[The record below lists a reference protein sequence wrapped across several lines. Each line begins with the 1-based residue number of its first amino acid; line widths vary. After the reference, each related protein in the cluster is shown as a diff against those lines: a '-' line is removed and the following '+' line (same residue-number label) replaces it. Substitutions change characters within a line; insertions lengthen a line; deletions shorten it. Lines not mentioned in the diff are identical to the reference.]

1 MNQIFQPYL
10 RQFVLVDILV
20 YSITWEAHLQ
30 HLQQVFQILMTHQL
44 YLKLSK
50 CDIGVR
56 QVEYLDH
63 VITAN
68 GVAMDSK
75 KMACLLNWHTLR
87 SVKKFHGFFSL
98 TGYYRRFIKGY
109 GVIAKPLTDL
119 LKKSTITWSPEAQTA
134 FEVLKWAM
142 VTVSVLA
149 LPNSNLLFI
158 VESNA
163 SSESI
168 KVVLS

>member
-1 MNQIFQPYL
+1 M
-10 RQFVLVDILV
+10 
-20 YSITWEAHLQ
+20 
-30 HLQQVFQILMTHQL
+30 
-44 YLKLSK
+44 
-50 CDIGVR
+50 
-56 QVEYLDH
+56 EYLSH
-63 VITAN
+63 VIIAK
-68 GVAMDSK
+68 GLAMDSK
-75 KMACLLNWHTLR
+75 KVACMLEWPTPR
-87 SVKKFHGFFSL
+87 SVKELRGFLGL
-98 TGYYRRFIKGY
+98 TVYYRRFIKGY

-119 LKKSTITWSPEAQTA
+119 LKKCTTTWSPEAQTA